1 MASVNHNAPQLTVGQ
16 SHFQLLKSIESCLQ
30 KCGIAGYLVGGF
42 VRDSILER
50 DIEDIDIAVAA
61 DSLGFSPELAH
72 ALNGKYIPMD
82 KENKVARIVLK
93 ETSHGAVRH
102 IDVSTIIND
111 IEDDLSRRDFTLNA
125 MAVPLKDIE
134 SAIGKA
140 DIIDP
145 FGGLSDVQQKILR
158 VTCDS
163 AFEADPLRLLR
174 AARLSAELGFAIE
187 DSTEELVK
195 KHARMITAVSGERIR
210 EELLKLLSL
219 PKTGDLFLYLE
230 EMGLLSAIMPEI
242 LPSKGL
248 EQPSEHYWDVFT
260 HSIKTIDAVSYILR
274 RGDWQYSLKA
284 LEAVPWSDELEAYF
298 NQKLSAGSTRLLLLK
313 LTALLHDIAKPK
325 MKFIDEN
332 GKIRFYGHPKEGA
345 PMAAEIMERL
355 RFSSR
360 EIMIVEEVT
369 RHHLRPTQMT
379 QMGIVTDH
387 AIYRYFRDVGEV
399 AIDTLFFTLADHL
412 AARGPTLDENNWIQH
427 NQTVAYILEK
437 HREQENKTA
446 FPRLLSGEDI
456 MAEFGL
462 EPGPKI
468 GELLEAVR
476 EAQATGE
483 VSNKADAVDCI
494 RRILAQ

>member
-1 MASVNHNAPQLTVGQ
+1 M
-16 SHFQLLKSIESCLQ
+16 
-30 KCGIAGYLVGGF
+30 
-42 VRDSILER
+42 
-50 DIEDIDIAVAA
+50 
-61 DSLGFSPELAH
+61 
-72 ALNGKYIPMD
+72 
-82 KENKVARIVLK
+82 
-93 ETSHGAVRH
+93 
-102 IDVSTIIND
+102 
-111 IEDDLSRRDFTLNA
+111 
-125 MAVPLKDIE
+125 
-134 SAIGKA
+134 
-140 DIIDP
+140 
-145 FGGLSDVQQKILR
+145 
-158 VTCDS
+158 
-163 AFEADPLRLLR
+163 
-174 AARLSAELGFAIE
+174 
-187 DSTEELVK
+187 
-195 KHARMITAVSGERIR
+195 
-210 EELLKLLSL
+210 
-219 PKTGDLFLYLE
+219 
-230 EMGLLSAIMPEI
+230 
-242 LPSKGL
+242 
-248 EQPSEHYWDVFT
+248 
-260 HSIKTIDAVSYILR
+260 
-274 RGDWQYSLKA
+274 
-284 LEAVPWSDELEAYF
+284 
-298 NQKLSAGSTRLLLLK
+298 SAGSTRLLLLK

-355 RFSSR
+355 RFSSK

-437 HREQENKTA
+437 HREQETKTA

-483 VSNKADAVDCI
+483 VSDKADAVDCI